1 MTNRLSAAAGAA
13 VLLAASGASAAEV
26 KIFDIKAYMFLEK
39 TGHLSANI
47 ADSKEAFKN
56 VSTGGG
62 PGGEAASGILVE
74 FVFAG
79 DKNSAPKY
87 ASALINITQSGKNGQ
102 KAKTTKAFGGFQFGD
117 SGEVH
122 KALFLENATC
132 MPLEI
137 EVKAGKSTKTAKIE
151 FACDELVEVKGPGL
165 APTPDGKAANT
176 KPAKKK

>member
-1 MTNRLSAAAGAA
+1 MINIRGAMAGAA
-13 VLLAASGASAAEV
+13 LSALAAGGALAADV
-26 KIFDIKAYMFLEK
+26 KISDIKAYMFLEK
-39 TGHLSANI
+39 TGRLSANI

-79 DKNSAPKY
+79 DKNSAPKF

-122 KALFLENATC
+122 KSLFLENATC

-137 EVKAGKSTKTAKIE
+137 EVKAGKSAKTAKVE
-151 FACDELVEVKGPGL
+151 FACDELAEAIGPGVAA
-165 APTPDGKAANT
+165 APDAKA
-176 KPAKKK
+176 PKKKK